1 MSVSNILIQSG
12 ANKGKIDPIY
22 VVGGGAG
29 VVDSVTGTTAINV
42 DNADVANPVVRI
54 AFQNSQDLMV
64 GTGANAGAVLG
75 RGANGTYL
83 GVNQAGQLA
92 YSVPPTQGI
101 QFTQEGQMLYAGQA
115 PNFPD
120 TLLNPGADGMIL
132 KCKAPGVGI
141 QPVPTWEDAGG
152 SGTITATAPL
162 KEFAVAGASNI
173 AVDFNAR
180 GDLIAGLGAQVGGN
194 PVAGT
199 IVPLGAQGAV
209 LTATP
214 NDVGGAGISWI
225 VPQPVTGGQ
234 VIRVTTPGITTIP
247 APTTQN
253 QQVQLI
259 DTASATNTFV
269 YEECAPHPD
278 NTFVPIGSFI
288 NNIGGVFFV
297 VVWGTGS
304 SGLLGE
310 VWTYEPNILV
320 PKNGIWTIRMETQQP
335 GTITTGCVTNPNPQQ
350 FGSYD
355 ECDMAFGG
363 DFTTIVYYIP
373 GNPPT
378 PVTVNGLNNI
388 VYWSPA
394 IPIPANQIINPLFS
408 SYLIPK
414 WDASYKLVGVARN
427 ANANAIKCIL
437 YKQASNPSFPITTP
451 SGVQDYKGMV
461 LIGSAPNN
469 PTFVPLQGGTTLP
482 NLNGWS
488 APSSAFAD
496 SAIITSVNWDFNGN
510 MNVCGAFSSVTINGA
525 PLTYAGGGNVFFWV
539 TLTYDPTPASLNGF
553 IQDSPPYIELN
564 VNYPPPYQITNVYDP
579 SVGICLCGGPPGDGG
594 WVGGGVNGI
603 AIFSLTNVITPCE
616 YQNVDLEIGLLID
629 AGSYVTVDGFNANIL
644 GIDNGYSTNFGN
656 YQSTLDWFIPKIA
669 SGFPLAFIGIAP
681 SQKQLFQG
689 YFKVVAGQTRINF
702 TPAKLRYA
710 LPSGTT
716 GLATFANLNSTYSS
730 ITFLGDLT
738 GGSPG
743 EWDCVGF
750 TGNITFS

>member
-12 ANKGKIDPIY
+12 ANKGKIDPSYIL
-22 VVGGGAG
+22 GGGAG
-29 VVDSVTGTTAINV
+29 IVDSVTSTAGIFI
-42 DNADVANPVVRI
+42 DNQDQANPIVQI
-54 AFQNSQDLMV
+54 GTNQAGDLIV
-64 GTGANAGAVLG
+64 GTAVQHIGAVLQQ
-75 RGANGTYL
+75 GAAGTYL
-83 GVNQAGQLA
+83 GVDNAGVLG

-101 QFTQEGQMLYAGQA
+101 PFTAGGQMLYSGANA
-115 PNFPD
+115 PFPD
-120 TLLNPGADGMIL
+120 TLLNVGNAGQVL
-132 KCKAPGVGI
+132 GVNAG
-141 QPVPTWEDAGG
+141 VPTWTDTGG
-152 SGTITATAPL
+152 SGLITATAPL
-162 KEFAVAGASNI
+162 KEFAVAPASNI
-173 AVDFNAR
+173 AIDFTAR
-180 GDLIAGLGAQVGGN
+180 GDLVAGLGAPVGGN

-199 IVPLGAQGAV
+199 TIPLGAQGAV

-234 VIRVTTPGITTIP
+234 VIRVTTPGVTTISQP
-247 APTTQN
+247 LTQN

-278 NTFVPIGSFI
+278 NTFIPYGSFV

-297 VVWGTGS
+297 VVWGLGD
-304 SGLLGE
+304 SGRLGE

-320 PKNGIWTIRMETQQP
+320 PKNGIWTIRLETNP
-335 GTITTGCVTNPNPQQ
+335 AGGENITTGCLTNPNPQT

-355 ECDMAFGG
+355 ACDMAFGG
-363 DFTTIVYYIP
+363 SFAQIIYYIP
-373 GNPPT
+373 GTPPT
-378 PVTVNGLNNI
+378 PVTLTGLNNI
-388 VYWSPA
+388 VYWSPS
-394 IPIPANQIINPLFS
+394 IPVPANQIVNPNFS

-414 WDASYKLVGVARN
+414 WDPTYRLVGVARN

-437 YKQASNPSFPITTP
+437 FKSASDPSFPITTP
-451 SGVQDYKGMV
+451 SGSQDYKGMV
-461 LIGSAPNN
+461 LIGSAPTN
-469 PTFVPLQGGTTLP
+469 PTFVPLQGGATFP
-482 NLNGWS
+482 VVNGWG
-488 APSSAFAD
+488 APPSAFQGA
-496 SAIITSVNWDFNGN
+496 SIITSVNWDFNGN

-525 PLTYAGGGNVFFWV
+525 PVVYAGGGGTPVYFWV
-539 TLTYDPTPASLNGF
+539 SLTYDPTPASLNGF
-553 IQDSPPYIELN
+553 IIDTPPYIQLN
-564 VNYPPPYQITNVYDP
+564 ENYPPPYQITNVYDP

-594 WVGGGVNGI
+594 WSGGGVNGI
-603 AIFSLTNVITPCE
+603 AIFSLTNVVTPCE

-629 AGSYVTVDGFNANIL
+629 AGAYVTVDGFNSNIL

-656 YQSTLDWFIPKIA
+656 YQTTLDWFIPKIA
-669 SGFPLAFIGIAP
+669 SGYPLAFIGIAP
-681 SQKQLFQG
+681 SQKQLYQG

-738 GGSPG
+738 GGGVG